1 MSGSSATS
9 RGSHRSKRG
18 EEKKADGYT
27 GDEELREFTFTI
39 GVVNAQ
45 GRFLKA
51 KNGIAEMAGR
61 KLGDDIYQL
70 IKNGKEAIF
79 KEPAEPTGDKPT
91 YGQQKK
97 YELEYCTYSEE
108 MKQYK
113 KNKGKLF
120 RTIVGQCVPVLRARL
135 ESSTGFKE
143 LEESHDVAGLMNLI
157 EGLVYNSGKGEYPY
171 WTMATNLRKVADIRT
186 RNRWNRLQ

>member
-1 MSGSSATS
+1 MSRDSTVS
-9 RGSHRSKRG
+9 RRNNRRSNNEDRKG
-18 EEKKADGYT
+18 NGYT

-39 GVVNAQ
+39 GVANAQ

-70 IKNGKEAIF
+70 MKNGKEAVF
-79 KEPAEPTGDKPT
+79 KEPEEPTGDKPT

-97 YELEYCTYSEE
+97 YELEYRTYLEE
-108 MKQYK
+108 TKQYK

-120 RTIVGQCVPVLRARL
+120 RTIAGQCVPVLRTRL
-135 ESSTGFKE
+135 EGITEFKAM
-143 LEESHDVAGLMNLI
+143 EEKHDVIGLMGLI
-157 EGLVYNSGKGEYPY
+157 EGLVYNSGTGEYPY
-171 WTMATNLRKVADIRT
+171 WTMATILER
-186 RNRWNRLQ
+186 